1 MMISK
6 KKMSRN
12 VKQTVFL
19 LLQKMHDMEDIPQF
33 TLYILVLAIY
43 DIKEGNQH
51 FLRKGSLH
59 FPGESGKHGSKS
71 NWPGSNRVLF
81 DV

>member
-1 MMISK
+1 MIWYDDLQG
-6 KKMSRN
+6 N
-12 VKQTVFL
+12 VKKCKTNNFFYSL
-19 LLQKMHDMEDIPQF
+19 KKMHDMVKSKDIPQF

-59 FPGESGKHGSKS
+59 FPGNSGKHGT
-71 NWPGSNRVLF
+71 
-81 DV
+81 